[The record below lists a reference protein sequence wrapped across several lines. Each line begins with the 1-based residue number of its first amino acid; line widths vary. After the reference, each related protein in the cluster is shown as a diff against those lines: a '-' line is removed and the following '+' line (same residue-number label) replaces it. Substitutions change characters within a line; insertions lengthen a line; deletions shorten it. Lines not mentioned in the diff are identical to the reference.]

1 MEIRSMNGDLN
12 TEGLDVAFESTYRL
26 VTGKTD
32 ITSVASST
40 SEVFIL
46 YDPYYL
52 DIPELTDIVN
62 DIIDY
67 YIETEEYEKCQ
78 ELKEIL
84 DSGKIGMTKLIEK
97 ITLSDEKDAEIIRN
111 VKDTRTGGLNSID
124 NLIDLFKQYKGRLGT
139 DLPEESAK
147 EIKSK
152 KYIPEYLS
160 DVELWSLMVDEDKS
174 IFQMDF
180 KMFIKWTSKLDDENK
195 RYYSERLINN
205 LPLIPVIQEELYN
218 KGTYTYDYN
227 SLVVS
232 VIGEYVCISNY
243 SKEKIHRLQKILIG
257 LGITDSEIRV
267 KSEKNETV
275 YTLVYSS
282 KQPPIN

>member
-1 MEIRSMNGDLN
+1 MNGDLN
-12 TEGLDVAFESTYRL
+12 TEGIDVAFESTYRL

-46 YDPYYL
+46 YDPYHL

-84 DSGKIGMTKLIEK
+84 DSGNIGMTKLIEK

-124 NLIDLFKQYKGRLGT
+124 NLIDLFKQYKGRLGADFPGEHKRET
-139 DLPEESAK
+139 
-147 EIKSK
+147 KSK

-160 DVELWSLMVDEDKS
+160 DTELWSLMVDEDKS
-174 IFQMDF
+174 IFQMDY
-180 KMFIKWTSKLDDENK
+180 KMFTKWTSKLDDENK
-195 RYYSERLINN
+195 RYYSERLINS

-218 KGTYTYDYN
+218 KGSYTYDYN

-232 VIGEYVCISNY
+232 VIGEYICISNY
-243 SKEKIHRLQKILIG
+243 SKEKIARLQKILLG
-257 LGITDSEIRV
+257 LGITDSEVRV
-267 KSEKNETV
+267 KTENNQTV

>member
-1 MEIRSMNGDLN
+1 MNGDLN

-205 LPLIPVIQEELYN
+205 LPLIPVLQQRKN
-218 KGTYTYDYN
+218 TQT
-227 SLVVS
+227 
-232 VIGEYVCISNY
+232 
-243 SKEKIHRLQKILIG
+243 SKDTNRL
-257 LGITDSEIRV
+257 R
-267 KSEKNETV
+267 N
-275 YTLVYSS
+275 
-282 KQPPIN
+282 N

>member
-1 MEIRSMNGDLN
+1 MDGDLN
-12 TEGLDVAFESTYRL
+12 TEGIDVAFESTYRL

-84 DSGKIGMTKLIEK
+84 DSGKTGMTKLIEK

-139 DLPEESAK
+139 DFPGEHQK
-147 EIKSK
+147 ETKSK
-152 KYIPEYLS
+152 KYIPQYLS
-160 DVELWSLMVDEDKS
+160 DTELWSLMVDEDKS
-174 IFQMDF
+174 IFQMDY
-180 KMFIKWTSKLDDENK
+180 KMFTKWTSKLDDENK
-195 RYYSERLINN
+195 RYYSERLINS

-218 KGTYTYDYN
+218 KGSYTYDYN

-232 VIGEYVCISNY
+232 VIGEYICISNY
-243 SKEKIHRLQKILIG
+243 SKEKIDRLQKILLG
-257 LGITDSEIRV
+257 LGISDSEVRV
-267 KSEKNETV
+267 KTENDQTV

-282 KQPPIN
+282 NQPPTN